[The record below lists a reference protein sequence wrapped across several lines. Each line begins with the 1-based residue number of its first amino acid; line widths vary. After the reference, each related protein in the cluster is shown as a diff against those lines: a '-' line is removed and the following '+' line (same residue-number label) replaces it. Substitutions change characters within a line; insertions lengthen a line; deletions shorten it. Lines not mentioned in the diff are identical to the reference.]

1 MANNLLPY
9 GWMYVYTVFAMLF
22 IGFYCIFARRSMI
35 RLLIGLEIIS
45 KGICLLIISG
55 SYPQN
60 ITTAQA
66 LVITVI
72 VIEVCVMAVGL
83 GLVINAFRHSA
94 SIDVRD
100 FSNLKG

>member
-1 MANNLLPY
+1 MVNNALHNGLAY
-9 GWMYVYTVFAMLF
+9 TYTVFAMLF
-22 IGFYCIFARRSMI
+22 IGFYCIFTRRSMI
-35 RLLIGLEIIS
+35 RLLIGIEIIS
-45 KGICLLIISG
+45 KAICLFIISG
-55 SYPQN
+55 SYPQG
-60 ITTAQA
+60 TAVAQV

-83 GLVINAFRHSA
+83 GLVINAYRRSK

>member
-1 MANNLLPY
+1 MINNALQN
-9 GWMYVYTVFAMLF
+9 GWMYLYFVAALIFVGL
-22 IGFYCIFARRSMI
+22 YCVVARRNMV

-45 KGICLLIISG
+45 KGISLLIISG
-55 SYPQN
+55 SFPHRLLL
-60 ITTAQA
+60 AQA

-83 GLVINAFRHSA
+83 GLVIRAYKQSESTDIRT
-94 SIDVRD
+94 